1 MNFKLYMMPVL
12 LGLGLISASANAA
25 VAVVSYQE
33 LVPSPQTNDGSINLP
48 PSGFTAT
55 YSPTAPVSSIWFS
68 DSVSPQNANNVAN
81 SIINASLATSLTLEG
96 QNDSFASPGNI
107 SLPNN
112 PFNVL
117 AVHLGGSGGG
127 NELVFIFSSLITSF
141 TVNTFSQG
149 GSNNLSN
156 FRAYEGSGIPPVSGS
171 PVPVPAA
178 LWLFSSA
185 LAGFGVLTRRKS

>member
-12 LGLGLISASANAA
+12 LGLGLISASANATV
-25 VAVVSYQE
+25 VAYQE

-68 DSVSPQNANNVAN
+68 DSVSPQNATNVAN

-96 QNDSFASPGNI
+96 QNDSFASTGI
-107 SLPNN
+107 VSLPNN

-117 AVHLGGSGGG
+117 AVHLGGQG
-127 NELVFIFSSLITSF
+127 NELVFIFSSLVTSF

-156 FRAYEGSGIPPVSGS
+156 FRAYEGSGLPPVSGS

-185 LAGFGVLTRRKS
+185 LAGFGVMTRRKSIKTA